1 MRVQSNRGDTTDTVA
16 THTGPTNDTAPAA
29 EPEPTTDVRPATQIG
44 AGSPDAS
51 LATPPPEPDTVGPL
65 LAELQ
70 AIRAELGV
78 LATREQERAAHRETV
93 IDRLHAEN
101 QTLRQR
107 DLYVM
112 LEPVRSTLYR
122 LYDLARREADRWSGP
137 TPPAIEHAGPLLG
150 VIAEELS
157 EVLAGTGVES
167 FTPQPGDPYDP
178 TRHRPVDTAD
188 IADAALD
195 GTVVKAL
202 SDGFTRGETIARR
215 ADVVIGQLRTHQWTR
230 PRSGG

>member
-1 MRVQSNRGDTTDTVA
+1 M
-16 THTGPTNDTAPAA
+16 
-29 EPEPTTDVRPATQIG
+29 
-44 AGSPDAS
+44 
-51 LATPPPEPDTVGPL
+51 LF
-65 LAELQ
+65 AELH
-70 AIRAELGV
+70 ALRADIGV
-78 LATREQERAAHRETV
+78 LAGREQERAAHRESV

-101 QTLRQR
+101 QMLRQR

-112 LEPVRSTLYR
+112 LEPVRSALYR

-137 TPPAIEHAGPLLG
+137 TPPAAEHTGPLLG

-157 EVLAGTGVES
+157 EALARTGVEP
-167 FTPQPGDPYDP
+167 FTPLPGDPYDP

-188 IADAALD
+188 VTDAALD

-215 ADVVIGQLRTHQWTR
+215 ADVVIGQLRTDQWTR
-230 PRSGG
+230 PRPGG